1 MKDDEITIKFL
12 FYMILNFYPLKKILL
27 YDQKLKASNQFDRK
41 IKSAQIAW
49 FRNWFFKF
57 EDMMPVAY
65 FWSLVASN
73 QRLPTSTLVAWCSR
87 CYKCAGWPTLVA
99 KRRAFGVSWWYHNLL
114 FLTSSSPNIFPDQSN
129 KLQKCSSQ
137 ISQIYRKSFTNR
149 NWWYFTDLSYYKHS
163 NCLGF
168 S

>member
-73 QRLPTSTLVAWCSR
+73 QRLPTSTLVA
-87 CYKCAGWPTLVA
+87 
-99 KRRAFGVSWWYHNLL
+99 
-114 FLTSSSPNIFPDQSN
+114 
-129 KLQKCSSQ
+129 
-137 ISQIYRKSFTNR
+137 
-149 NWWYFTDLSYYKHS
+149 
-163 NCLGF
+163 
-168 S
+168 